1 MKADR
6 SPLSISRRFATMKSA
21 TTWMGVL
28 AALSLSATQAANQE
42 IRAVFQPDPAKPG
55 KNMFI
60 NVTPNSGYCAD
71 YPAQCADNNMFSIR
85 TPLVFQSVRAVMP
98 GDSVPVRVPSNWR
111 PLVVTNKDTQE
122 TAIVEVRIT
131 GVGSQYH
138 LSAPATSLVG
148 VSDQAQA
155 HSLLWGSGWVYA
167 PPPCQYAGV
176 GYHTPTT
183 YRFFWKAPVEATCT
197 KTAAYMIPSMAFSTL
212 DFAYELRTPN
222 PLTMS
227 TGQYTGS
234 MPYLLGSG
242 GHIDFGSMMRPLD
255 NNLTLDLVLDV
266 QHTLKVDLPPGGN
279 KVSLEPEGG
288 WQRWIASGTPPARIY
303 RDQAF
308 NISASAGF
316 KVMMLCDSF
325 QPSGPEC
332 RLNGQSSTTWVH
344 TKLSLPGGITGPD
357 GAPVKDV
364 LLMNNA
370 WVGPFQPGHYVD
382 RKSGNLRFEM
392 PPDAIAYVVRPG
404 VNDTL
409 RGNITVIWDSEA

>member
-1 MKADR
+1 MKANR
-6 SPLSISRRFATMKSA
+6 SPLSNSRRFAKMKSFK
-21 TTWMGVL
+21 TWIGVL
-28 AALSLSATQAANQE
+28 AALGLSVTQAANQE

-55 KNMFI
+55 KNMFT

-85 TPLVFQSVRAVMP
+85 VPLTFQSVRSLLP
-98 GDSVPVRVPSNWR
+98 GDGVSLRMPSNWR
-111 PLVVTNKDTQE
+111 PVVVTNRNTQE
-122 TAIVEVRIT
+122 TAIVEVRMT
-131 GVGSQYH
+131 GVGSEYH
-138 LSAPATSLVG
+138 LSHTASSLVG
-148 VSDQAQA
+148 ITNPIEA
-155 HSLLWGSGWVYA
+155 HGLLWGSSWVYV
-167 PPPCQYAGV
+167 PPPCQYAGM
-176 GYHTPTT
+176 GLANSYTF
-183 YRFFWKAPVEATCT
+183 RFFWKSPIEATCT
-197 KTAAYMIPSMAFSTL
+197 KVAAYRIPSMSFSTL

-234 MPYLLGSG
+234 MPYILGSG
-242 GHIDFGSMMRPLD
+242 GHIDFGALMRPLD

-288 WQRWIASGTPPARIY
+288 WQRWIASGTPPSRIY

-308 NISASAGF
+308 NISASAAF

-325 QPSGPEC
+325 QPSGPDC
-332 RLNGQSSTTWVH
+332 RLNGQSNTTWVH

-364 LLMNNA
+364 LLMNSA

-392 PPDAIAYVVRPG
+392 PADAIAYVMRPG